1 MLLCHIAYAAIKL
14 SILLFYKRIFITPWF
29 MGTANV
35 FMGVVVAWLI
45 AATFVSDVFSIVCP
59 DTETLQGHI
68 FSANPVDS
76 WWNFGADKEPLLA
89 FKPVINYQIFLVALA
104 AIDIGLDVFT
114 LLLPVPI
121 IRSLKVSR
129 TKKIYLLAI
138 FALGFL

>member
-14 SILLFYKRIFITPWF
+14 SVLLFYKRIFITLWF
-29 MGTANV
+29 QRTANV
-35 FMGVVVAWLI
+35 FMAVVVAWLI
-45 AATFVSDVFSIVCP
+45 AATFVSDVLVLVCP
-59 DTETLQGHI
+59 DTQTLEGHV

-76 WWNFGADKEPLLA
+76 WWNFGADKEPLLD
-89 FKPVINYQIFLVALA
+89 FKPVINYQIFLAALA

-114 LLLPVPI
+114 LLLPVPV
-121 IRSLKVSR
+121 IRSLQVSR